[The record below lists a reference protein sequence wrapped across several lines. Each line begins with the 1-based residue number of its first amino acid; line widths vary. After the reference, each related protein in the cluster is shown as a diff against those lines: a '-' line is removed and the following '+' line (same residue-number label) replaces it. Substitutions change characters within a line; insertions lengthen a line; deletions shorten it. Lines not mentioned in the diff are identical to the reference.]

1 MKKKFR
7 LPSHTTVVAYVG
19 CFAALATGGAYAAGE
34 LGKNDV
40 RSKHIA
46 KGQVKKS
53 DLGKNAVTSPKVAN
67 GSLLGEDFA
76 AGQLPQFNG
85 AAAGGA
91 LTGTYPNPT
100 LASPEPVHKIG
111 DPGEPAFNAGVTNQS
126 GGDLLPAGFYKDAS
140 GRVFLQGTV
149 HTTSTRTLFTLPAGY
164 RPANTACTLAP
175 GFDGPGTTLQFSRIC
190 LQSSGDVAY
199 INGAGTSYLS
209 LDGISF
215 RAAG

>member
-1 MKKKFR
+1 MEKLR
-7 LPSHTTVVAYVG
+7 EHLRNNVVGYL
-19 CFAALATGGAYAAGE
+19 ALFVALSGTAYAAVE

-40 RSKHIA
+40 RSRHI
-46 KGQVKKS
+46 KNGQVKVKDLAS
-53 DLGKNAVTSPKVAN
+53 DAVTSPKVAD
-67 GSLLGEDFA
+67 GSLLGKDFA

-111 DPGEPAFNAGVTNQS
+111 DPGEPAFNAAVTNQS
-126 GGDLLPAGFYKDAS
+126 GGDLLPAGFYRDGF

-149 HTTSTRTLFTLPAGY
+149 HTTSPRTLFTLPAGY
-164 RPANTACTLAP
+164 RPGNTACTLVP

-190 LQSSGDVAY
+190 VQSNGDVAY
-199 INGAGTSYLS
+199 VNGAGTSYLS

-215 RAAG
+215 RVAG

>member
-1 MKKKFR
+1 MEKLR
-7 LPSHTTVVAYVG
+7 RHLRNNVVGYL
-19 CFAALATGGAYAAGE
+19 ALFVALSGTAYAAVE

-40 RSKHIA
+40 RSRHI
-46 KGQVKKS
+46 KNGQVKIK
-53 DLGKNAVTSPKVAN
+53 DLAADAVTSPKVAD

-100 LASPEPVHKIG
+100 LASPEPVHMIG
-111 DPGEPAFNAGVTNQS
+111 NPGEPAFDAAVTNQS

-140 GRVFLQGTV
+140 GRVYLQGTV
-149 HTTSTRTLFTLPAGY
+149 HTTSPRTLFTLPAGY
-164 RPANTACTLAP
+164 RPASSACTLAP

-190 LQSSGDVAY
+190 VQANGEVAY
-199 INGAGTSYLS
+199 VNGAGTSYLS